1 MSKRGCA
8 CFVLA
13 AVVVGLTGLVAV
25 AQRAEVTTWAVP
37 TADCLPEGIGITP
50 SGKVFFA
57 EYSTDKIGLLDPTTN
72 EIRERDVGDGP
83 SGLVV
88 SGEDSVYF
96 TTRLDN
102 ALELLVFIG
111 GGNRWLFPTSSGSPR
126 ALVPASS
133 GPGSVNLWSNERSA
147 AKVARF
153 SPETI
158 SVTLPLIIAEPVVV
172 APDVIQIDPVVTLV
186 APQAFPGNPMLPP
199 PIYYNPG
206 VTTGPFTEWSAIYE
220 SEVVEDLAVAPDGQV
235 WFTQTLSPLTALDPT
250 TDTML
255 VYGLPPGTNAV
266 GVRVDDG
273 GDVWFTDASRPAI
286 GRLDPMTG
294 DVHLWTIPGGNQPLD
309 LGFDS
314 AGNVWFTDR
323 AGDAVGYL
331 SPARNEMA
339 LYSFPLNTHPLQLAI
354 DGVGNVWFTAE
365 RGNFV
370 ARLEILPVL
379 GPPPIAPSAATFTG
393 YSISQEG
400 SRADISVTYAYD
412 GSMGLPVWIGV
423 RVMSG
428 GFPIPDFSYAPVRID
443 HSGGGTVHLD
453 IEYRGTG
460 AVDSDGIR
468 LFMSAASGETV
479 LASREVEFVTTWRP

>member
-25 AQRAEVTTWAVP
+25 AQRAEVTAWAVP
-37 TADCLPEGIGITP
+37 SADCLPAGIGITP

-72 EIRERDVGDGP
+72 EIRERNVGDGP

-102 ALELLVFIG
+102 AVELLVFIG
-111 GGNRWLFPTSSGSPR
+111 GGNRWLFPTSGGSPR
-126 ALVPASS
+126 ALVSAPS

-147 AKVARF
+147 AKVVRF

-158 SVTLPLIIAEPVVV
+158 TVTLPLIIAEPIAVTPSVT
-172 APDVIQIDPVVTLV
+172 QIDPVVTLV
-186 APQAFPGNPMLPP
+186 SPQAFPGNPMLPP

-206 VTTGPFTEWSAIYE
+206 VTTGPFTEWSAIYD
-220 SEVVEDLAVAPDGQV
+220 SEVVEDLAVAPGGQV

-255 VYGLPPGTNAV
+255 AYGLPAGTNAA

-273 GDVWFTDASRPAI
+273 GDVWFTDVSRPAI

-294 DVHLWTIPGGNQPLD
+294 DVHLWTIPGGDQPLD
-309 LGFDS
+309 LAFDS

-331 SPARNEMA
+331 GPSRNEMA
-339 LYSFPLNTHPLQLAI
+339 LYSFPPNTHPLRLAI
-354 DGVGNVWFTAE
+354 DGVDSVWFTAE

-379 GPPPIAPSAATFTG
+379 GPPPVAPSASAFTG
-393 YSISQEG
+393 YSISQAG
-400 SRADISVTYAYD
+400 SRADIGVTYVYD

-423 RVMSG
+423 RVTSG
-428 GFPIPDFSYAPVRID
+428 GLPIPDFSYAPVRID

-453 IEYRGTG
+453 VEYRGTG
-460 AVDSDGIR
+460 TVHSDGIR
-468 LFMSAASGETV
+468 FFMFTAPGETV
-479 LASREVEFVTTWRP
+479 FATRDVEFAATWRP